1 MTGVNFNTGLE
12 DKGTK
17 RPQRKAVRFVR
28 FVGLMQH
35 NRQSMKTF
43 TVH

>member
-1 MTGVNFNTGLE
+1 MTGVNFNTGI
-12 DKGTK
+12 KGTK

-35 NRQSMKTF
+35 NRQGMKTF